1 MIVGV
6 YDSGLGGVDILNKM
20 IHKYPNHTY
29 IYVADNKYCPYGIK
43 YNDEIIQRINRIM
56 DFFIHQKV
64 DIVVIACNTV
74 SSIILSH
81 KSDYPV
87 PIYTILEANL
97 NSIKDKN
104 IQQLCVIGT
113 SNLIRSEVFTHKLDC
128 DIQYLNGSLLVK
140 LIEEQDI
147 EKIDKE
153 IRTLLKYVNKDN
165 EAILLACTHFPLY
178 KNYFI
183 NREHK
188 KLILEGSKNL
198 IYSLPLEKQSNVQ
211 SIHIFLTKM
220 DTKYENIIQDIL
232 KDYRILIHNI
242 AL

>member
-43 YNDEIIQRINRIM
+43 YNDEIMIRINRVM
-56 DFFIHQKV
+56 DFFIHQKA

-74 SSIILSH
+74 SNIILSR
-81 KSDYPV
+81 KKDYPI

-97 NSIKDKN
+97 DLIRNKN
-104 IQQLCVIGT
+104 IHQLCVLGT
-113 SNLIRSEVFTHKLDC
+113 SNLIRSEIFTHELNC

-140 LIEEQDI
+140 LIEENKDENIQN
-147 EKIDKE
+147 E
-153 IRTLLKYVNKDN
+153 IKTLLKYVNKDN

-178 KNYFI
+178 KNYFMG
-183 NREHK
+183 REHK

-198 IYSLPLEKQSNVQ
+198 IYSLPLKEQTGIQ

-220 DTKYENIIQDIL
+220 DIKYENIIQNIL

-242 AL
+242 TL